1 MSQLRSITKAAEQL
15 DCSRGHVYNLI
26 ATGQLRAVEVKTSGS
41 TRSKTRVLQE
51 DLDAFIDANTR
62 VAPVVRGGGPSEV
75 RRIDGT

>member
-1 MSQLRSITKAAEQL
+1 MKRLLSITKAAGVL

-62 VAPVVRGGGPSEV
+62 VA
-75 RRIDGT
+75 